1 MKVIRLKRDKK
12 VNNMEKLDFSI
23 QDANTLTKKDSYVTL
38 QAGKGKDH
46 KSIHFNAIG
55 FSYIEGLIWDKHREY
70 GNSSKTKISSPDW
83 TRILEG
89 FEISSKELSEFKSGD
104 DIKEILKFEIFSPP
118 HPLDNILEQ
127 TTELKKLLNDLSA
140 WLYNV
145 ANKEKYILILKNNV

>member
-1 MKVIRLKRDKK
+1 
-12 VNNMEKLDFSI
+12 MEKLDFSI

-145 ANKEKYILILKNNV
+145 VNKEKYILILKNNV